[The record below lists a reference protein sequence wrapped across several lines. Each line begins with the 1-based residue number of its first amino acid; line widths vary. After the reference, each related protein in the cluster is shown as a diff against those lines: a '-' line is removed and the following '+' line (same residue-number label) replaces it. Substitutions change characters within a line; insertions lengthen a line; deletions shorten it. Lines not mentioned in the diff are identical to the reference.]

1 MGDVKDGSS
10 ECHGVGKDGS
20 SECYGV
26 GKDGEEIY
34 EVSGVMSFFSDESK
48 LVKMFTLGVR
58 IMKVRDLIC
67 KGSILYNVEGTP
79 N

>member
-1 MGDVKDGSS
+1 MSS
-10 ECHGVGKDGS
+10 LVTRNKYADILIMR
-20 SECYGV
+20 V
-26 GKDGEEIY
+26 
-34 EVSGVMSFFSDESK
+34 
-48 LVKMFTLGVR
+48 VKMFTFGVR

>member
-34 EVSGVMSFFSDESK
+34 EVSEVMSFFSNESK
-48 LVKMFTLGVR
+48 VVKMFTFGVR

-67 KGSILYNVEGTP
+67 KGSILYNVEGIP